1 MLGMFAVSKAGHD
14 LGQMYVILKEE
25 EDMVWLADGRLK
37 TVSSPKRKKKKH
49 IQIVKTGLDEVLVNK
64 IKNQQPI
71 SNEEIK
77 YAIKCRNKEVTHV

>member
-14 LGQMYVILKEE
+14 QGQMYVILKAEG
-25 EDMVWLADGRLK
+25 DMVELADGRLK
-37 TVSSPKRKKKKH
+37 TVSSPKKKKLKH
-49 IQIVKTGLDEVLVNK
+49 IQIVKTGLNEALMEK
-64 IKNQQPI
+64 LINQQPV

>member
-14 LGQMYVILKEE
+14 QGQMYVILKAEG
-25 EDMVWLADGRLK
+25 DMVELADGCLK
-37 TVSSPKRKKKKH
+37 TVSSPKKKKLKH
-49 IQIVKTGLDEVLVNK
+49 IQIVKTGLNEALMEK
-64 IKNQQPI
+64 IINQQPV

>member
-14 LGQMYVILKEE
+14 QGQMYVILKEE
-25 EDMVWLADGRLK
+25 GDLVLLSDGRLK

-49 IQIVKTGLDEVLVNK
+49 IQIVKTGLNEALMEK
-64 IKNQQPI
+64 IINQQPV

>member
-25 EDMVWLADGRLK
+25 GDMVWLADGRLK

-71 SNEEIK
+71 NNEEIK

>member
-14 LGQMYVILKEE
+14 QGQMYVILKAEG
-25 EDMVWLADGRLK
+25 DMVELADGRLK
-37 TVSSPKRKKKKH
+37 TVSSPKKKKLKH
-49 IQIVKTGLDEVLVNK
+49 IQIVKTGLNEALMEK
-64 IKNQQPI
+64 IINQQPV